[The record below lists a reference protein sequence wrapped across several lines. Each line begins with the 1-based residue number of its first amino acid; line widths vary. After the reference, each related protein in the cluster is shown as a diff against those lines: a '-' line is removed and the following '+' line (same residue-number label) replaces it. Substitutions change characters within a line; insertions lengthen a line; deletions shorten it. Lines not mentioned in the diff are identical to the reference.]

1 MSESNSDPGPDPA
14 AARPV
19 SGAANGAQGYG
30 YPPPSGSAGPPG
42 PNADPG
48 RTLGIIGLVL
58 AFVASVAGIIV
69 SAIALRES
77 RQAGYS
83 NGFAIAGLI
92 LSIVFSVVGLIIAIF
107 VVFGAFAALQQCAAL
122 GPGIHQLGNGLTF
135 TCGR

>member
-1 MSESNSDPGPDPA
+1 MSESSSDPGPDPA

-19 SGAANGAQGYG
+19 SGTPDGVQNYG
-30 YPPPSGSAGPPG
+30 YAEPPGGVAPLG

-58 AFVASVAGIIV
+58 AFVASIAGIIV

-77 RQAGYS
+77 RRAGYS

-107 VVFGAFAALQQCAAL
+107 VVFGIIATLQQCAAL
-122 GPGIHQLGNGLTF
+122 GPGVHQLGNGLTF